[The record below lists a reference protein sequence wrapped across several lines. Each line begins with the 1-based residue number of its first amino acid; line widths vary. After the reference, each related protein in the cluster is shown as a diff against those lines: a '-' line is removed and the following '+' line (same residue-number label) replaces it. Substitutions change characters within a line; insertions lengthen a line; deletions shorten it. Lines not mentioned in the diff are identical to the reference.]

1 MIPCEQQLDNEII
14 STRAAKRKV
23 YSTPEGRNE
32 LAQIILESGVLSEIV
47 CEEGR
52 LLHNIGIRKL
62 EQLGLLDEE
71 GLPGLVIWLLSQPL
85 SYKQTV
91 EEKER

>member
-1 MIPCEQQLDNEII
+1 MIPCEQQLDNELINI
-14 STRAAKRKV
+14 RAAKRKV

>member
-1 MIPCEQQLDNEII
+1 
-14 STRAAKRKV
+14 
-23 YSTPEGRNE
+23 
-32 LAQIILESGVLSEIV
+32 V

-71 GLPGLVIWLLSQPL
+71 GLPGLVNWLLSQPL
-85 SYKQTV
+85 SYKKTV

>member
-1 MIPCEQQLDNEII
+1 MIPREQQLDNEILAV
-14 STRAAKRKV
+14 RGAKRKV
-23 YSTPEGRNE
+23 YSTPEGREE
-32 LAQIILESGVLSEIV
+32 LAQIILESGILSEIA
-47 CEEGR
+47 CDEGR

-71 GLPGLVIWLLSQPL
+71 GLPGLVDWLLSQPL
-85 SYKQTV
+85 SYKKTV

>member
-1 MIPCEQQLDNEII
+1 VIAREQQFDDEII
-14 STRAAKRKV
+14 RIRGDKRKV
-23 YSTPEGRNE
+23 YSTPEGREE

-71 GLPGLVIWLLSQPL
+71 GLPGLVNWLLSQPL
-85 SYKQTV
+85 TYKKTV

>member
-14 STRAAKRKV
+14 NIRAAKRKV

-32 LAQIILESGVLSEIV
+32 LAQLILESGVLSEIV

>member
-1 MIPCEQQLDNEII
+1 VISCEQQFDNEIVEI
-14 STRAAKRKV
+14 RGKKRKV
-23 YSTPEGRNE
+23 YSTPEGREE

-52 LLHNIGIRKL
+52 LLHNIGIRKM

-71 GLPGLVIWLLSQPL
+71 GLPRLVNWLLSQPL

-91 EEKER
+91 EEKE

>member
-1 MIPCEQQLDNEII
+1 MIPREQQFDNEII
-14 STRAAKRKV
+14 QIRGKKRKL
-23 YSTPEGRNE
+23 YATPEGREE

-52 LLHNIGIRKL
+52 LMHNIGIRKL
-62 EQLGLLDEE
+62 EQLGLIDEE
-71 GLPGLVIWLLSQPL
+71 GLPGLVNWLLSQPL
-85 SYKQTV
+85 SYKRTV

>member
-14 STRAAKRKV
+14 NIRAAKRKV

>member
-1 MIPCEQQLDNEII
+1 VIPCEQQLDNEII
-14 STRAAKRKV
+14 NIRAAKRKV

>member
-1 MIPCEQQLDNEII
+1 MIAHEQQFDDEII
-14 STRAAKRKV
+14 RIRGDKRKV
-23 YSTPEGRNE
+23 YSTPEGREE

-71 GLPGLVIWLLSQPL
+71 GLPGLVNWLLSQPL
-85 SYKQTV
+85 TYKKTV